1 MGIAWDRI
9 VVENALQELMG
20 EPKISK
26 NGKEWQYNSHY
37 INDSKRKLYVNV
49 EKHGVFND
57 FKSGEKGSFER
68 LIADYNGWSED
79 EAIRYLIE
87 NFASKMG
94 EAVVLGTTTKKKD
107 PIVKNGRLPEHS
119 YKIKHND
126 KYSLPYIKYL
136 QSRGLPEHFIYN
148 CYYSIVK
155 VMNGKPF
162 EMKNYVIIP
171 YLDEFDKVIYWSSR
185 CIYENKNPKYY
196 NCPEADAS
204 HFVYNIHTDVLEVVI
219 TEGVFDAVKF
229 GKNGIATGGKSV
241 SDIQIDAIVA
251 RNFKRIILVPDN
263 EEYEKGPKAT
273 IELFKKLRQRGQ
285 NVLIFNWVSYSK
297 KIKTKVKDFAS
308 FTDIEHF
315 KVKELEK
322 HLIDNDFEAQTI
334 YMVRD

>member
-9 VVENALQELMG
+9 VVENALQEILG

-37 INDSKRKLYVNV
+37 TSDNKRKLYVNV

-79 EAIRYLIE
+79 EAIRHLIA
-87 NFASKMG
+87 NFASKMNG
-94 EAVVLGTTTKKKD
+94 VTMIGTTIKKKD
-107 PIVKNGRLPEHS
+107 PVVKNGNLPEHS

-136 QSRGLPEHFIYN
+136 QSRGMPDSFIYN
-148 CYYSIVK
+148 CYYSIAK

-171 YLDEFDKVIYWSSR
+171 YLDEFDKVIYWTGR
-185 CIYENKNPKYY
+185 CIYENKRPKYY

-204 HFVYNIHTDVLEVVI
+204 HFVYNVFTDVLEVVI
-219 TEGVFDAVKF
+219 TEGVLDAIKF

-241 SDIQIDAIVA
+241 SDFQIDAIVA

-273 IELFKKLRQRGQ
+273 IELFKKLRERGQ
-285 NVLIFNWVSYSK
+285 NVFIFNWISYGK
-297 KIKTKVKDFAS
+297 KIRLKVKDFAS
-308 FTDIEHF
+308 FTEIEHF
-315 KVKELEK
+315 KVKDLEK